1 MLQVVFHAQIAS
13 ETERFD
19 IQSVARKISEKM
31 IRRHPHVFADS
42 DVKDADGVLKQWEE
56 IKKTERSEDLV
67 TLSIDSKRLVIDE
80 NRSAS
85 DAQLM
90 DLKKAEEE
98 LLNIKR
104 QIQEDEYAAA
114 EIHQLNEK
122 RVLFLSLDVQ

>member
-1 MLQVVFHAQIAS
+1 MKIN
-13 ETERFD
+13 TEFF
-19 IQSVARKISEKM
+19 
-31 IRRHPHVFADS
+31 P
-42 DVKDADGVLKQWEE
+42 VKE
-56 IKKTERSEDLV
+56 IKGEDRSPKKQSKTEKTERSEDLV
-67 TLSIDSKRLVIDE
+67 TLSINSKRLVIDE